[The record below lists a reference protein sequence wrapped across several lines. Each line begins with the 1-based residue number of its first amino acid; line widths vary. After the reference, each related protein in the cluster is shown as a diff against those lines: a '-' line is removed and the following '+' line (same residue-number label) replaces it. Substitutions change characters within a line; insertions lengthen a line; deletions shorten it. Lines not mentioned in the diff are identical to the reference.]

1 MAIHLHSDSGAF
13 SRFAVPPALPP
24 PHAPQPRLVYKD
36 SVFHKQTN
44 SRWAR
49 EDPAFIITLALFM
62 LAAAVAYGVAFS
74 EPIVEFGFLVL
85 EVVVIHL
92 FLASAA
98 LASVVWALASTR
110 LKSDGVSK
118 QSGAKV
124 CKL

>member
-1 MAIHLHSDSGAF
+1 M
-13 SRFAVPPALPP
+13 
-24 PHAPQPRLVYKD
+24 YKD

-98 LASVVWALASTR
+98 LAGVAWALASTR
-110 LKSDGVSK
+110 LKSDAVSQ

-124 CKL
+124 REL